1 MTEKIDDPLDP
12 GGSPEAQPPDEADTG
27 GSALDHDDLLV
38 LAPEVIADS
47 LGDYLRAWWKR
58 IRGGES
64 GALPIII
71 GLIVICIFFDVQS
84 SAFLTATNIVNLLV
98 QATFIILLGLAEL
111 YALLLS
117 EIDLSV
123 GFVGAVGAAIALALM
138 GAPQNWPW
146 WAALIVGMAACAVI
160 GALQGV
166 LITRLRI
173 PSFVVT
179 LAGLLGWQGVLIYV
193 FDVDKGA
200 VGGVISISNNVIDDL
215 VSGNMTP
222 AAGWIL
228 LIVAVALYAT
238 VTLLS
243 SARRR
248 SQGLTVPP
256 RSITL
261 LSVGAV
267 AAAGV
272 LLVWVCNL
280 NRGTVTQLR
289 GVPWVIPV
297 VVLILI
303 GSSFLLARTRLGRYI
318 YAIGASPEA
327 ARRAGIN
334 VTRIRTIAFALCSF
348 TAGLAAVVYASRLGS
363 LSVGFDGGTYVLYA
377 VAAAVIG
384 GASLFGGYGKPI
396 HPLLGGLV
404 IATLTNGLALLN
416 ITTAGT
422 DIATAAV
429 LIVAVAVDATLR
441 RRGRTGAGG

>member
-1 MTEKIDDPLDP
+1 MTDTIDEPTTP
-12 GGSPEAQPPDEADTG
+12 GQSPQEDAAAGHAEP
-27 GSALDHDDLLV
+27 SALDHEQLV
-38 LAPEVIADS
+38 ALAPDVLADS
-47 LGDYLRAWWKR
+47 LGDYFKAWWKR

-64 GALPIII
+64 GALPIIA
-71 GLIVICIFFDVQS
+71 GLIVICIFFEVQS
-84 SAFLTATNIVNLLV
+84 SAFLTATNIVNLFV
-98 QATFIILLGLAEL
+98 QATFIVLLGLAEL

-138 GAPQNWPW
+138 GQPQNWPW
-146 WAALIVGMAACAVI
+146 WAALIVGMLACAVI
-160 GALQGV
+160 GAFQG
-166 LITRLRI
+166 LIITRLKI

-222 AAGWIL
+222 AAGWIVL
-228 LIVAVALYAT
+228 VVVIALYA
-238 VTLLS
+238 VS
-243 SARRR
+243 SILRTTRRR
-248 SQGLTVPP
+248 AQGLSAPP
-256 RSITL
+256 LSITIL
-261 LSVGAV
+261 TI
-267 AAAGV
+267 AAASIAGIV
-272 LLVWVCNL
+272 LVWICNL
-280 NRGTVTQLR
+280 NRGSLTAVQ
-289 GVPWVIPV
+289 GVPWVIPI
-297 VVLILI
+297 VLLI
-303 GSSFLLARTRLGRYI
+303 IAAASFLLDRTRLGRYI

-327 ARRAGIN
+327 ARRAGIK
-334 VTRIRTIAFALCSF
+334 VRRIRTVAFALCSF
-348 TAGLAAVVYASRLGS
+348 TAGLAAIVYASRLGS

-384 GASLFGGYGKPI
+384 GASLFGGYGKAI

-416 ITTAGT
+416 ISTAGT

-429 LIVAVAVDATLR
+429 LLVAVAVDSILR
-441 RRGRTGAGG
+441 HRGQSGAL